1 MTKKAFLVGIN
12 DYTPVGAGGKDLN
25 GCVNDVSDMANT
37 LIICG
42 FPANKILICT
52 NKRATKQGI
61 LEGLKWL
68 VHGAKKNDSLV
79 FYYSGHGSQVPNI
92 KVTEEDIE
100 VDKLDEVLCPHDFNV
115 APEGWLSDDILRNV
129 FSKIPR
135 GVNLEV
141 ITDCCHSGT
150 ITRSLDLDISAA
162 DLDVSAVEAEA
173 ILEQKMTKVRF
184 MPPPVDQGFYGIFM
198 PDLPKGKILKPNINK
213 KDIVISTGINHSLWA
228 ACQDNQESQ
237 EAIIE
242 NRVRG
247 VFTYHFCQVLR
258 KTEGDITRQKLQS
271 LVDAA
276 IKRGGFAQTLQLE
289 ASSEKVKMKPF
300 WSNKHSL

>member
-1 MTKKAFLVGIN
+1 MTKKAFLVGVN
-12 DYTPVGAGGKDLN
+12 DYAPVGPSAKDLD

-52 NKRATKQGI
+52 NKRATKEGI
-61 LEGLKWL
+61 LDGLRWL
-68 VHGAKKNDSLV
+68 IQGAKKNDSLI
-79 FYYSGHGSQVPNI
+79 FYYSGHGSQVPNM
-92 KVTEEDIE
+92 KVTHGDIE
-100 VDKLDEVLCPHDFNV
+100 IDQLDEVLCPHDFNV
-115 APEGWLSDDILRNV
+115 APEGWISDDVLRNV
-129 FSKIPR
+129 FAKIPS

-150 ITRSLDLDISAA
+150 ITRSLDLDVSAA
-162 DLDVSAVEAEA
+162 EVEE

-198 PDLPKGKILKPNINK
+198 PDLPKKKLLKPSINK
-213 KDIVISTGINHSLWA
+213 KDVVISTGINHSLWA

-237 EAIIE
+237 ETIIE
-242 NRVRG
+242 KRVRG

-271 LVDAA
+271 IVDAA

-289 ASSEKVKMKPF
+289 ASSEKVKLKPF
-300 WSNKHSL
+300 WSNSR

>member
-12 DYTPVGAGGKDLN
+12 DYSPVGAGGKDLN

-42 FPANKILICT
+42 FPAKKILICT
-52 NKRATKQGI
+52 NKRATKEGI
-61 LEGLKWL
+61 LTGLRWL
-68 VHGAKKNDSLV
+68 IQGAKKNDSLV
-79 FYYSGHGSQVPNI
+79 FYYSGHGSQVPNM
-92 KVTEEDIE
+92 KVTQGDIE

-115 APEGWLSDDILRNV
+115 APEGWISDDILRNL
-129 FSKIPR
+129 FSKIPS

-150 ITRSLDLDISAA
+150 ITRSLDLDVSAA
-162 DLDVSAVEAEA
+162 EAEE

-184 MPPPVDQGFYGIFM
+184 MPPPVDQGFYGIFI
-198 PDLPKGKILKPNINK
+198 PDLPKKKILKPSVHKNV
-213 KDIVISTGINHSLWA
+213 VISSGINHSLWA

-237 EAIIE
+237 ETIIE
-242 NRVRG
+242 NKVRG

-258 KTEGDITRQKLQS
+258 KSEGGITREKLQS

-289 ASSEKVKMKPF
+289 ASSEKVKGKTF
-300 WSNKHSL
+300 WSKKHSL